1 MCLLFLYKLSYSRTY
16 RKLSKLFLT
25 RFTCIAIYFPAALTR
40 LTSEARRI
48 VLHYFSD
55 IFQEFPTYYTMYL
68 KPLERSYKHFFYVIV
83 TFSTLCRET
92 TWVTDATKLDINSKA
107 SFSQSLATQ
116 IVSGGSWAKNA
127 CNVCLLK
134 KALLLSTLCQKF
146 IFCQKIHFWFV
157 YESKSGFLTEPLK
170 IDLLSR
176 LGIIRW
182 VEFYRFNSKYRIY
195 WN

>member
-1 MCLLFLYKLSYSRTY
+1 MCVLFLYKLSYSRTY

-134 KALLLSTLCQKF
+134 KGTTTEHTVPKVHILSKNPFRWQSNIIGSFMSQNLD
-146 IFCQKIHFWFV
+146 FWQ
-157 YESKSGFLTEPLK
+157 
-170 IDLLSR
+170 
-176 LGIIRW
+176 
-182 VEFYRFNSKYRIY
+182 NH
-195 WN
+195 

>member
-127 CNVCLLK
+127 CNVCPLK

-146 IFCQKIHFWFV
+146 IFCQKIHLDGKV
-157 YESKSGFLTEPLK
+157 TFLVRLWVK
-170 IDLLSR
+170 IWIFDRTTKNWLT
-176 LGIIRW
+176 
-182 VEFYRFNSKYRIY
+182 F
-195 WN
+195 